1 MVGPGQEQPVSDVIE
16 RFVKALV
23 ITAKAVVLYPP
34 SSEIPVQTAQNA
46 QALLAQALRR
56 EPVVTLAVTKGGL
69 YCEGQAL
76 FPGSTPY
83 QSFAEELYLRRL
95 ADVRFHAGTTARDLV
110 AFLSVLR
117 YTPEELEAVGGAEGR
132 LWGQGVVAIT
142 VTQPQVVIVTGDD
155 AVVAGAAV
163 TRDAIVEALS
173 SAAAGTEGS
182 SANEALV
189 EAARELGPDGLVEM
203 LLEDFDES
211 SVSRDGLTRA
221 LRTIALVTAAGRE
234 SVLRNAVGALRRAG
248 ASDEFID
255 DVSEGLV
262 PSRIAVD
269 AEEAAPAGTS
279 PADAVMQLIGLAAA
293 PSSMAAASG
302 DPEIMALASE
312 AQRGITDGD
321 VVMALVSLLVLGDDD
336 AASEAVARV
345 LDDALDVLV
354 ELGAIDVAADVASAL
369 AVARADSSLPMELRR
384 RLEAAAAKLSRT
396 SDLRRV
402 VQILRLHAE
411 GTPEHDAARRFVD
424 ALGPVAIKPLL
435 EELAEEEDMATRKA
449 LVGILSGMAPGN
461 AQAFGSHVT
470 DARWYVVR
478 NVVSILGAVHSA
490 ESLPYLTRTLR
501 HPDARVRRETIRGL
515 SGIQDRRANEML
527 ASALSDEDAQNVQLA
542 ARYLGRAGVKEAL
555 PDLEQVARGDGKGNR
570 DTGPRV
576 EAIESIGRIGDP
588 SSLPALDAITS
599 KRSLLRASKS
609 SEVRTAAQS
618 AAERIRR
625 GGR

>member
-1 MVGPGQEQPVSDVIE
+1 
-16 RFVKALV
+16 
-23 ITAKAVVLYPP
+23 
-34 SSEIPVQTAQNA
+34 
-46 QALLAQALRR
+46 
-56 EPVVTLAVTKGGL
+56 
-69 YCEGQAL
+69 
-76 FPGSTPY
+76 
-83 QSFAEELYLRRL
+83 
-95 ADVRFHAGTTARDLV
+95 
-110 AFLSVLR
+110 
-117 YTPEELEAVGGAEGR
+117 
-132 LWGQGVVAIT
+132 
-142 VTQPQVVIVTGDD
+142 
-155 AVVAGAAV
+155 
-163 TRDAIVEALS
+163 
-173 SAAAGTEGS
+173 
-182 SANEALV
+182 
-189 EAARELGPDGLVEM
+189 
-203 LLEDFDES
+203 
-211 SVSRDGLTRA
+211 
-221 LRTIALVTAAGRE
+221 
-234 SVLRNAVGALRRAG
+234 
-248 ASDEFID
+248 
-255 DVSEGLV
+255 
-262 PSRIAVD
+262 
-269 AEEAAPAGTS
+269 
-279 PADAVMQLIGLAAA
+279 
-293 PSSMAAASG
+293 
-302 DPEIMALASE
+302 
-312 AQRGITDGD
+312 
-321 VVMALVSLLVLGDDD
+321 MALVSLLVLGDDD

-625 GGR
+625 GGG